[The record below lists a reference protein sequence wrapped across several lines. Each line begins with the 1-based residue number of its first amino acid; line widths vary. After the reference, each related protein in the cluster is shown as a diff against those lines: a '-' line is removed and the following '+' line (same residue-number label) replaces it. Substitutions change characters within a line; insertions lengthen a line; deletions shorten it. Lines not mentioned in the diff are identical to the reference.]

1 MFKISVKKILKGG
14 DLFRKK
20 KRAIIINCFTQFLSY
35 AEVYSEPCQIS
46 KMEFFSLIIFAK
58 SSNLDVQLAS
68 EYVSG
73 IG

>member
-35 AEVYSEPCQIS
+35 VEVYSEPCQIS
-46 KMEFFSLIIFAK
+46 KMEFFALIIFAK